1 MKKLFYAV
9 TVALLTAGCSQ
20 EAPSDMVINDGETLV
35 HFRVT
40 GDFDRPTFT
49 RGDLSA
55 DGSEM
60 TDLWVFD
67 FVNEECVQTLH
78 LTPENEDWGDPSI
91 TMAHGE
97 HNVCF
102 VASRGDEPVVDED
115 AQTITWSVPRDAL
128 WGDLDLEVTQ
138 TTAPV
143 AVTLD
148 RVATK
153 LRLVATDA
161 VPMNAKTVAATPAKW
176 YYGLN
181 YWTGEPAGEQAK
193 ERTVTIPA
201 SYLGTSG
208 QLVVSFFGISGTS
221 EWFTD
226 VALRSKDAD
235 GNVIGSATIAAA
247 PFKANRATEYSG
259 RLFTKEG
266 SMDVTLNAEWLDAYT
281 GTW

>member
-1 MKKLFYAV
+1 MKKLFYFA
-9 TVALLTAGCSQ
+9 VALLAAGCSQ
-20 EAPSDMVINDGETLV
+20 ETPSDAALNDGETLV

-40 GDFDRPTFT
+40 GDFGRPTFT

-55 DGSEM
+55 DNSNM

-67 FVNEECVQTLH
+67 FVDEECVQTLH
-78 LTPENEDWGDPSI
+78 LTPEDEDWGEPAI

-97 HNVCF
+97 HTVCF
-102 VASRGDEPVVDED
+102 VVSRGDEPVVDED
-115 AQTITWSVPRDAL
+115 AQTITWSVPRDAF

-143 AVTLD
+143 TVTLD

-153 LRLVATDA
+153 LRLVATDP
-161 VPMNAKTVAATPAKW
+161 VPANAKTVAATPAKW

-181 YWTGEPAGEQAK
+181 YWTGEPTGEQAK
-193 ERTVTIPA
+193 ERTVTIPS
-201 SYLGTSG
+201 SYAGTEG

-226 VALRSKDAD
+226 VVLRSKDAD
-235 GNVIGSATIAAA
+235 GNVIGSATITAA

-266 SMDVTLNAEWLDAYT
+266 SMDITLNAEWLDAYT

>member
-1 MKKLFYAV
+1 MKKLFYVAI
-9 TVALLTAGCSQ
+9 ALLAAGCSQ
-20 EAPSDMVINDGETLV
+20 ETPSDAALNDGETLV

-55 DGSEM
+55 DNSNM

-67 FVNEECVQTLH
+67 FVDEECVQTLH
-78 LTPENEDWGDPSI
+78 LTPEDEDWGEPAI

-97 HNVCF
+97 HTVCF
-102 VASRGDEPVVDED
+102 VVSRGDEPVVDED
-115 AQTITWSVPRDAL
+115 AQTITWSVPRDAF

-143 AVTLD
+143 TVTLD

-161 VPMNAKTVAATPAKW
+161 VPTNAKTVAATPAMW

-181 YWTGEPAGEQAK
+181 YWTGEPDDEQTK

-201 SYLGTSG
+201 SYAGTEG

-226 VALRSKDAD
+226 VVLRSKDAD
-235 GNVIGSATIAAA
+235 GNVIGIATITAA

-266 SMDVTLNAEWLDAYT
+266 SMDITLNAEWLDTYT

>member
-1 MKKLFYAV
+1 
-9 TVALLTAGCSQ
+9 
-20 EAPSDMVINDGETLV
+20 
-35 HFRVT
+35 
-40 GDFDRPTFT
+40 
-49 RGDLSA
+49 
-55 DGSEM
+55 M

-78 LTPENEDWGDPSI
+78 LTPEDEDWGDPAI

-102 VASRGDEPVVDED
+102 VVSRGDEPVVDED
-115 AQTITWSVPRDAL
+115 AQTITWSVPRDAF

-176 YYGLN
+176 YYGLDYTDGSMAWESNDEISVSIPSN
-181 YWTGEPAGEQAK
+181 YIGTTGNLSASFFTMSSDDEWTTNL
-193 ERTVTIPA
+193 TVTAVNANDVILGAA
-201 SYLGTSG
+201 SIT
-208 QLVVSFFGISGTS
+208 
-221 EWFTD
+221 
-226 VALRSKDAD
+226 
-235 GNVIGSATIAAA
+235 AA
-247 PFKANRATEYSG
+247 PFIANRATAYSG
-259 RLFTKEG
+259 NLFSNTNAFTI
-266 SMDVTLNAEWLDAYT
+266 SLNDTWLSDEVL
-281 GTW
+281 TW